1 MKSRIIFLLML
12 SLFLIG
18 CTTSAESNTE
28 TTEEEQP
35 VETND
40 SRVVTIQEKTFEMD
54 DLDFYTLM
62 NKVKLMLQ
70 KEADANENNVSYYEE
85 QLEYYENINVNLQS
99 LIELYAM
106 SLLAEEKNY
115 FVPDEKLRDAV
126 EDFNEQVAGSEEAT
140 ELVEEF
146 GREMYNRN
154 IEEYIRETILRDR
167 IAGEL
172 EAELQEENP
181 EAMEREINYLL
192 EKKFEDLYM
201 DQLSTLEMEIH
212 LQ

>member
-1 MKSRIIFLLML
+1 
-12 SLFLIG
+12 
-18 CTTSAESNTE
+18 
-28 TTEEEQP
+28 
-35 VETND
+35 
-40 SRVVTIQEKTFEMD
+40 MD
-54 DLDFYTLM
+54 DLEFYTLM
-62 NKVKLMLQ
+62 NRLKITLQMDVTKNDEEFSYLKEKVT
-70 KEADANENNVSYYEE
+70 
-85 QLEYYENINVNLQS
+85 YYENINVNLQS

-126 EDFNEQVAGSEEAT
+126 EDYNEQVAGNEEAT
-140 ELVEEF
+140 EPVDSF
-146 GREMYNRN
+146 GREKYNRN

-181 EAMEREINYLL
+181 EAEEKEINYLL